1 MPNSKQHR
9 TNMIEINWLQK
20 KLGRKRVVGEQC
32 SDSSRLIRIGV
43 VVAVA
48 VGGVQGKMKA
58 LSEVILMLRPSLP
71 S

>member
-1 MPNSKQHR
+1 M
-9 TNMIEINWLQK
+9 
-20 KLGRKRVVGEQC
+20 VGEQC

-43 VVAVA
+43 AVVVVA

>member
-1 MPNSKQHR
+1 M
-9 TNMIEINWLQK
+9 
-20 KLGRKRVVGEQC
+20 VGEQC

-43 VVAVA
+43 VVVVAVVVA
-48 VGGVQGKMKA
+48 VGGVAVQGKMKA